1 MSNKGVLYGFIQIL
15 LLIQI
20 GDSLNPDDRI
30 TGLEKELSIVKTDL
44 DMLKSQVVYLTSLLN
59 HVGKDVVIDNSII
72 DIPQKTIKPQTEPK
86 NEVKEIMVDP
96 TLEERVAKVEQLTK
110 VGTLRSCD
118 EYSAF
123 GIRAS
128 GMYPIDPDGILVG
141 QPPFNVFCRF
151 DENTGQVFTEVM
163 HSYSEGLIK
172 VDTCADP
179 GCYIK
184 NITYISGDDEKIIEH
199 SQLEALIDLSLNCQQ
214 SFYYECTLAP
224 LRTEDVDYGFWYGR
238 DGKKNVY
245 FTGSDSTMHACDCY
259 YSEEGCFEEELLQN
273 TCNCDSKEPTALVD
287 TGKITSSALP
297 ILTIAFGGLQ
307 FDIQQASYTIGRLIC
322 KGKNQNEVATS
333 CKSLKLAGETKSG
346 YYTIKNENN
355 MYASTVFCDMSNG
368 GYENVPEL
376 SQLTLLP
383 LGTIIPWVNRPALDS
398 QYSVEYI
405 PSGWQR

>member
-1 MSNKGVLYGFIQIL
+1 MSS
-15 LLIQI
+15 
-20 GDSLNPDDRI
+20 DC
-30 TGLEKELSIVKTDL
+30 E
-44 DMLKSQVVYLTSLLN
+44 
-59 HVGKDVVIDNSII
+59 
-72 DIPQKTIKPQTEPK
+72 
-86 NEVKEIMVDP
+86 
-96 TLEERVAKVEQLTK
+96 
-110 VGTLRSCD
+110 
-118 EYSAF
+118 
-123 GIRAS
+123 
-128 GMYPIDPDGILVG
+128 
-141 QPPFNVFCRF
+141 
-151 DENTGQVFTEVM
+151 
-163 HSYSEGLIK
+163 
-172 VDTCADP
+172 
-179 GCYIK
+179 
-184 NITYISGDDEKIIEH
+184 
-199 SQLEALIDLSLNCQQ
+199 Q

-224 LRTEDVDYGFWYGR
+224 LRTEDVDYAFWYGR

-245 FTGSDSTMHACDCY
+245 FTGSDSNMHACDCY

-287 TGKITSSALP
+287 TGSITSSALP

-346 YYTIKNENN
+346 YYTIKTENN

-368 GYENVPEL
+368 GYEIVPEL

-383 LGTIIPWVNRPALDS
+383 LGTIIPWVNRPSSDS